1 MHTVA
6 AGTVSMVRWMTC
18 YFYIFEV
25 ALGPDSYTQY
35 MEQRRNSRSGVKN
48 SEAPHLSCDMGRN
61 RFYLDCNL

>member
-25 ALGPDSYTQY
+25 ALGPDSCTQY
-35 MEQRRNSRSGVKN
+35 MEQRGTEELVLRT
-48 SEAPHLSCDMGRN
+48 SEAPDLSCGVGRN
-61 RFYLDCNL
+61 RFYLDCNP